1 MREHNYSNYRLSVH
15 RLSVR
20 GRAAAIAMGIAA
32 LVVGG
37 VLLVLGVTLL
47 LGLLVVGVVLAVG
60 LLAYRRL
67 TGRRGFGLRGA
78 SARRALDPALEVFPD
93 DATGRRIADKSEE

>member
-1 MREHNYSNYRLSVH
+1 MREHNYRLSVH
-15 RLSVR
+15 RVSVR

-47 LGLLVVGVVLAVG
+47 LGLLVAGVVLGAGV
-60 LLAYRRL
+60 LAYRRL
-67 TGRRGFGLRGA
+67 TGRRLTPRDTNP
-78 SARRALDPALEVFPD
+78 RRDLDPALEVFPD
-93 DATGRRIADKSEE
+93 NAAGRRIGDTSTE

>member
-1 MREHNYSNYRLSVH
+1 MREHNYKLSVH

-20 GRAAAIAMGIAA
+20 GRAAAIATGIAA

-47 LGLLVVGVVLAVG
+47 LGLLVAGAVLGAGV
-60 LLAYRRL
+60 LAYRRL
-67 TGRRGFGLRGA
+67 TGRRLTPRDT
-78 SARRALDPALEVFPD
+78 SPRRHLDPALEVFPD
-93 DATGRRIADKSEE
+93 DAPRRRIGDKPPE